1 MKTDGSLT
9 DRAEAL
15 PEGVAHNHVDR
26 GTAQGLAGASVRM
39 PRAKRSA
46 RLSASTQ
53 ERIMTFVAP
62 LLFLLTWELAT
73 RVGILDVRFFPAP
86 SMIFDQFRYELGP
99 DGTLQYDT
107 YVTLRRIAV
116 GFLVGGI
123 PAVTIGLCMG
133 FMRPLRLLIDPVVS
147 MLYALPKSAMMPL
160 LMLILGFGESSKIAL
175 VALGVFFPVV
185 VNCMA
190 GVRGIPTVYVD
201 VAKNY
206 GASTLQYLRFV
217 AMPGALPLIL
227 SGLRIGL
234 AQGIILVAVAELVG
248 AREGLGYMI
257 QHAWELQSVRTM
269 YVALFTIGA
278 IGIVSSL
285 VLRELEQKLVA
296 WKSRDE

>member
-1 MKTDGSLT
+1 MT
-9 DRAEAL
+9 AESPTRDPAQQAGPG
-15 PEGVAHNHVDR
+15 PEQA
-26 GTAQGLAGASVRM
+26 LAGASVRM
-39 PRAKRSA
+39 PEARRAA
-46 RLSASTQ
+46 RLSSSTQ

-62 LLFLLTWELAT
+62 VLFLLAWEALT
-73 RVGILDVRFFPAP
+73 RAGILDAKFFPAP
-86 SMIFDQFRYELGP
+86 SMIIDQFGYELGP
-99 DGTLQYDT
+99 NGTLQYDT
-107 YVTLRRIAV
+107 YVTLRRVLI
-116 GFLVGGI
+116 GFLVGGV
-123 PAVTIGLCMG
+123 PAVIIGLCMG
-133 FMRPLRLLIDPVVS
+133 FIRPLRLLVDPVVS

-175 VALGVFFPVV
+175 VSLGVFFPVV
-185 VNCMA
+185 LNCMA
-190 GVRGIPTVYVD
+190 GVRGIHSVYVD

-269 YVALFTIGA
+269 YVALFTIGV

-296 WKSRDE
+296 WTGRD

>member
-1 MKTDGSLT
+1 MS
-9 DRAEAL
+9 
-15 PEGVAHNHVDR
+15 
-26 GTAQGLAGASVRM
+26 AQRSATREVVQNAGAGATTSGRLEGASVRM
-39 PRAKRSA
+39 PKAQRTA
-46 RLSASTQ
+46 RISASTQ
-53 ERIMTFVAP
+53 ERVMTFAAP
-62 LLFLLTWELAT
+62 VLFLLVWEALA
-73 RVGILDVRFFPAP
+73 RVGILDVKFFPAP
-86 SMIFDQFRYELGP
+86 SMIIDQFGYELGP
-99 DGTLQYDT
+99 EGTLQYDT
-107 YVTLRRIAV
+107 FVTLRRVLI
-116 GFLVGGI
+116 GFLVGGV
-123 PAVTIGLCMG
+123 PAVVIGLCMG
-133 FMRPLRLLIDPVVS
+133 FMRPLRLLVDPVVS

-160 LMLILGFGESSKIAL
+160 LMLILGFGESSKVAL

-190 GVRGIPTVYVD
+190 GVRGIQSVYVD
-201 VAKNY
+201 VATNY

-217 AMPGALPLIL
+217 AMPGALPLML

-269 YVALFTIGA
+269 YVALFTIGI

-296 WKSRDE
+296 WTRRD

>member
-1 MKTDGSLT
+1 MTTENPTLIPETTPPLTTGAPRLRPRGSGRLAALEPT
-9 DRAEAL
+9 LLPLASFAILIALWEIASRAGLISAFFFSSPTGVMEAAAENIVL
-15 PEGVAHNHVDR
+15 PEFWNDVWI
-26 GTAQGLAGASVRM
+26 
-39 PRAKRSA
+39 
-46 RLSASTQ
+46 STQ
-53 ERIMTFVAP
+53 EFMVGYIAAIALAIPFG
-62 LLFLLTWELAT
+62 LLTGWFRSLHFLFEPWLAAFNST
-73 RVGILDVRFFPAP
+73 PRLALLPLVVLWVG
-86 SMIFDQFRYELGP
+86 
-99 DGTLQYDT
+99 
-107 YVTLRRIAV
+107 
-116 GFLVGGI
+116 
-123 PAVTIGLCMG
+123 
-133 FMRPLRLLIDPVVS
+133 
-147 MLYALPKSAMMPL
+147 
-160 LMLILGFGESSKIAL
+160 LGFWSKAVI
-175 VALGVFFPVV
+175 VFLGVFFPVV